1 MMDYLSSFPAP
12 SYEDCKN
19 DLKNELLNSNT
30 VKDLI
35 ERNIINIDEVVKQ
48 SFILSDMLDSKKCIK
63 YSLSGWRTFGY
74 RDVLNKALYIL
85 DELHKKRK
93 IRNKRLIRGLFKS
106 TYLLIKINRESKENM
121 YNPDSDFMKEI
132 YSKYN

>member
-1 MMDYLSSFPAP
+1 MMDYYSSFPAP
-12 SYEDCKN
+12 SYEYCKN

-35 ERNIINIDEVVKQ
+35 ERNIINIDEIIEQ
-48 SFILSDMLDSKKCIK
+48 SFILSDMVDSNTVKG
-63 YSLSGWRTFGY
+63 SLTGWRVFGY

-85 DELHKKRK
+85 DELNKKRK